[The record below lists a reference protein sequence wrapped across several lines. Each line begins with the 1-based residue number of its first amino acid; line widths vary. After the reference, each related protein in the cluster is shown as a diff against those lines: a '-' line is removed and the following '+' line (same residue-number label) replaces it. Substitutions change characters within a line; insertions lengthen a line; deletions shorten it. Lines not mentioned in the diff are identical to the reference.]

1 MVLIK
6 REIARRRS
14 SQKNSADPQFM
25 WSKQEKRLQNGVDDG
40 DNMEEEQYRGE
51 TIQKR
56 RKVLERH
63 EKRRRMREYESGYES
78 KDKYNKRRAKE
89 GGLRK

>member
-1 MVLIK
+1 
-6 REIARRRS
+6 
-14 SQKNSADPQFM
+14 
-25 WSKQEKRLQNGVDDG
+25 
-40 DNMEEEQYRGE
+40 MEEEQYRGE